1 MKELAIFIDTKHK
14 VPVYEQIY
22 IFIKNAIVKGE
33 MKAGEALPSSRM
45 LAEYLQC
52 SRSTVLMAYD
62 QLVAE
67 GYICSVPQKG
77 CYVMELESI

>member
-33 MKAGEALPSSRM
+33 MQAGA
-45 LAEYLQC
+45 
-52 SRSTVLMAYD
+52 
-62 QLVAE
+62 
-67 GYICSVPQKG
+67 
-77 CYVMELESI
+77 